1 MLIPRSKA
9 PTHRYRCLAFM
20 HDPSYYRSQAER
32 ARRLALVPTDR
43 GTQNTLLQMAQDYL
57 DLVEDLES
65 GAIEIRHPELM
76 QQNRHRRK
84 EEPRRRQRASRECSI
99 RGHPSLLLSFF
110 PDS

>member
-1 MLIPRSKA
+1 
-9 PTHRYRCLAFM
+9 M

-76 QQNRHRRK
+76 PQNRRR
-84 EEPRRRQRASRECSI
+84 
-99 RGHPSLLLSFF
+99 
-110 PDS
+110 

>member
-1 MLIPRSKA
+1 MRVKQLTAMDVAYGRRTSVS
-9 PTHRYRCLAFM
+9 PTHVNPAIKGTKHRYRCLAFM

-76 QQNRHRRK
+76 PQNRHR
-84 EEPRRRQRASRECSI
+84 
-99 RGHPSLLLSFF
+99 
-110 PDS
+110 

>member
-43 GTQNTLLQMAQDYL
+43 GTQNTVLQMAQDYL

-76 QQNRHRRK
+76 PQKPSSLKRRA
-84 EEPRRRQRASRECSI
+84 P
-99 RGHPSLLLSFF
+99 PSPAGLAGMLN
-110 PDS
+110 